1 MKPPGKQRMDKKKAK
16 KRLRLQRERMEAEEA
31 EEAARRR
38 LQDAR
43 DAADAAKAKALEEK
57 EKEEE
62 EEDVEDVEEDEEGE
76 EGRKRGREEEDVV
89 LACPRPGCTFETTA
103 EATLAAHLRL
113 EHTPLGQFPCA
124 HCGQRFKGRPALD
137 THVKKK
143 HKKGGGRLPCPH
155 AGCKFS
161 MKNDVQLQF
170 HIDRFHR

>member
-43 DAADAAKAKALEEK
+43 DAADAAKAKALEEE
-57 EKEEE
+57 EK
-62 EEDVEDVEEDEEGE
+62 EDVEEDEEGE